1 MLNIG
6 LIGNTEI
13 LEPFVKRL
21 RENKNINVIGKASVG
36 SNAQLDSFHFS
47 IPEFNRVELIERADV
62 LIIDNSSLMPFKIL
76 SEIVKKSKHVFTAGY
91 LNLTIDE
98 CTQIVKLAN
107 ESGSIIQ
114 VSNPY
119 FFTPAIQWLNNNI
132 SSPVYVD
139 VLDFTENNKNDN
151 LLYPIV
157 LMLLELTGISPKKV
171 GAVTFNSNPNKSDFT
186 NVRLEFGDASVV
198 NISFGSL
205 ESLEEFKIR
214 VYSRNHFI
222 NLNFTRD
229 TFVCNN
235 NPIDLSGFV
244 STSEIDYFVDTIQ
257 NKTRK
262 KSCLEDYLIAM
273 FLVQKINKK
282 ITQFFAQ

>member
-1 MLNIG
+1 MLNVG
-6 LIGNTEI
+6 LIGNTDV

-36 SNAQLDSFHFS
+36 SSSQLDSFHFT

-62 LIIDNSSLMPFKIL
+62 VIIDNSSLMPFKVL
-76 SEIVKKSKHVFTAGY
+76 SEIVKKSKHAFTAGY

-107 ESGSIIQ
+107 ESGSVVQ

-119 FFTPAIQWLNNNI
+119 FFTPQIQWLSHNV
-132 SSPVYVD
+132 SSPVFVD
-139 VLDFTENNKNDN
+139 ILDFTKANVNDN
-151 LLYPIV
+151 LLYPII
-157 LMLLELTGISPKKV
+157 LMLLEITGISPKKV
-171 GAVTFNSNPNKSDFT
+171 GAVTFDSNSNTSDFT

-198 NISFGSL
+198 NISYGSL

-214 VYSRNHFI
+214 VYSRNKFI
-222 NLNFTRD
+222 NMNFTRN
-229 TFVCNN
+229 TFISNN
-235 NPIDLSGFV
+235 NAIDLSDFNNAN
-244 STSEIDYFVDTIQ
+244 EFDYFIDTIQ
-257 NKTRK
+257 NKIKK

-273 FLVQKINKK
+273 HLVKKINKK

>member
-21 RENKNINVIGKASVG
+21 RENLNINVIGKASVG
-36 SNAQLDSFHFS
+36 TSAQLNSFHFS

-76 SEIVKKSKHVFTAGY
+76 TEIVKKSKHIFTAGY

-98 CTQIVKLAN
+98 CAQIVKLAN

-132 SSPVYVD
+132 SSPVYLD
-139 VLDFTENNKNDN
+139 VLDFTKSANNNN

-198 NISFGSL
+198 NISYGSL
-205 ESLEEFKIR
+205 ESLEEFKMR
-214 VYSRNHFI
+214 VYSRNQFI
-222 NLNFTRD
+222 TLNFTRNS
-229 TFVCNN
+229 FVCNN
-235 NPIDLSGFV
+235 NPIDLSGFGT
-244 STSEIDYFVDTIQ
+244 TSEIDYFVDTIQ

-273 FLVQKINKK
+273 YLVQKINKK